1 MTEAP
6 HHCVLCGSSCGDLS
20 QHPSPSIVELVQHR
34 YARGPLVYPVIMGWE
49 EPQMPVCRLCFRVHQ
64 LRRTV
69 KQKERR
75 LLPMDATVLQTI
87 VPGQAR
93 QQDSRTRERMCAA
106 LRKPGNSYSKSFE
119 VVRVLLSNRP
129 PTLRLWWDL
138 NLQTEF
144 FVHKGTARVMRKL
157 KG

>member
-1 MTEAP
+1 MTTTT
-6 HHCVLCGSSCGDLS
+6 HCVLCGSSCSDLS

-34 YARGPLVYPVIMGWE
+34 YARGPLVYPTIMEWG
-49 EPQMPVCRLCFRVHQ
+49 EPQMPLCKLCFHQ

-69 KQKERR
+69 KQKEKR
-75 LLPMDATVLQTI
+75 LLPMDATLLQTI
-87 VPGQAR
+87 VPGQPH

-106 LRKPGNSYSKSFE
+106 LRTPGNSYSRSFE
-119 VVRVLLSNRP
+119 VVRILLSEHP
-129 PTLRLWWDL
+129 LTLRRWWDL

-157 KG
+157 RDSS